1 MHTCPTEKK
10 AVCLVMMGQLILAR
24 RYSFSRSNIEGSFAV
39 HTKAVCWG
47 AVTRPLFHLQN
58 TRLSNDKS
66 RYITQVLRVGRPAA
80 DVLTVS
86 LSHLMC
92 LCGTRVHL

>member
-1 MHTCPTEKK
+1 
-10 AVCLVMMGQLILAR
+10 VCLVMMGCLILAR

-39 HTKAVCWG
+39 HTKAVSWG
-47 AVTRPLFHLQN
+47 IVTRPLSLTN
-58 TRLSNDKS
+58 AYLSQDMP
-66 RYITQVLRVGRPAA
+66 RYITQVLRVGGPAA

-92 LCGTRVHL
+92 LCGTRIHL